1 LFNIEQ
7 KAEVANTETDTIL
20 EVFVKVFNEFR
31 GYYSKIGYIA
41 KFERDL
47 DKKGKFSAFK
57 EAFKKNSGESWEN
70 GREILFLEID
80 NVAKALSEIDDISLD
95 SAKEVINRYEKSY
108 SISVEEFAK
117 EVREYIDSKPKDFR
131 FIFCVDEIG
140 QFIGDNTKLMLNLQT
155 IVESLAVECKGQA
168 WVVVTSQS
176 AVKELVDSSVKM
188 ENDFSKILGRF
199 KIKLNLTSQNANEV
213 IQKRLL
219 DKKDEVKSDL
229 SNIYKKVEN
238 SLKSILKFEGKT
250 RDYKSYKNS
259 NDFIAWYPFI
269 PYQLDL
275 FQSVIKTLSEHN
287 FFQGRHQ
294 STGERSM
301 LDVVQYITKTIAEKE
316 ISKLITFDK
325 FFDGIS
331 SIIRADFQT
340 EINKAS
346 NLLNEFELKVLKVLF
361 LVKYIKEFESNLNN
375 IAVLLVDNVNV
386 DFYTLREKVKNALDV
401 LIKDTY
407 VQKVGD
413 VYEYLTNLEKDIQT
427 EINSFE
433 IDESDVNRYLYS
445 YLYDDIIKLKKIRYN
460 FIDYEFGKKLNHQII
475 KREEE
480 LNLDIVTKEENNII
494 NYSIGSDD
502 LIFYMPLSYE
512 LEKEIEQFIKT
523 EKYIPQKNSS
533 VLSVEERAILTT
545 KEQENFKRKE
555 NILNELKDSLVDS
568 KIYFNADEIEIS
580 SKDIKKRLEDGFEKV
595 ILKVYPYLKG
605 LTKNYKEEDIKII
618 LSNIQDSL
626 EFKEESLSTLEQE
639 ILNKIKRSKTISLK
653 EIIDTF
659 SKRPYGLYRNAIL
672 AIIAIL
678 KVKNLIDIKQNSTPL
693 SNNELKSILL
703 NRRVSES
710 LLISI
715 KKDIDN
721 KKLKDIKKILEELT
735 TIDSQTSDEI
745 YKEFQ
750 NKNNELISTLQQSNN
765 YPFKE
770 KAEEIIKFLKE
781 LQKIEFDEFFE
792 EIKRKEDEILDIAE
806 EIIDIL
812 EFLNGDKSKIYN
824 KVKVYIKENESNL
837 KYIQKKDL
845 TILNDK
851 NIYRGDKV
859 QKLNQIF
866 KELNEE
872 LEEAIKNEQTKAIA
886 RIDEIIKKVQNL
898 PEFEKVEVNKRSDII
913 KPILGLKERILSSS
927 NIDEIKQFSSKEKEE
942 EILKLVYEKIS
953 DFTKEEV
960 KIEYFEKFLPKGKII
975 EKKEDID
982 DFLDELKRKLLAE
995 LDENTKIII

>member
-1 LFNIEQ
+1 MFNIEQ